1 MELIKIITIIVM
13 LSFWAYVFL
22 QPVYKKRMYKRKNRL
37 FIDSQNKV
45 MYITPG
51 SKTTDEEIEDIGN
64 YYGEHYVVKLVD
76 RNTIIKGINT
86 YTIDYRKSMP
96 SKED

>member
-51 SKTTDEEIEDIGN
+51 SKTTDEEIE
-64 YYGEHYVVKLVD
+64 E
-76 RNTIIKGINT
+76 
-86 YTIDYRKSMP
+86 
-96 SKED
+96 

>member
-13 LSFWAYVFL
+13 LSFWVYVFL

-64 YYGEHYVVKLVD
+64 YYGEHYIVKVVDKK
-76 RNTIIKGINT
+76 TIIKGINT